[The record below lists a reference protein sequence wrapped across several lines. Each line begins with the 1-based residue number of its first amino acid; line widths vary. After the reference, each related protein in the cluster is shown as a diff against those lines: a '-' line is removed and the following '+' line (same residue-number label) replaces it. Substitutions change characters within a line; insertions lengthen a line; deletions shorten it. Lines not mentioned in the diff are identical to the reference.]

1 MMRADEEEGTS
12 IFEMIKVPIKQGL
25 NAEHHF
31 NMTMN
36 DLELFVNRGTP
47 VIVLIQAWRGEEDM
61 DKEWADLWDD
71 GHYVVVIG
79 VDEKYVYFEEPSILG
94 GIGYI
99 PKAEFMDRW
108 HDYDT
113 DASAKYIH
121 YGMTVYGKRESI

>member
-1 MMRADEEEGTS
+1 
-12 IFEMIKVPIKQGL
+12 MIKVPITEGL

-36 DLELFVNRGTP
+36 DLEIFVGRGVP
-47 VIVLIQAWRGEEDM
+47 VIVLIQAWRDEEDE
-61 DKEWADLWDD
+61 DKEWIDLWDD

-79 VDEKYVYFEEPSILG
+79 VDAKYVYFEEPSILG

-99 PKAEFMDRW
+99 PKKEFMDRW

-113 DASAKYIH
+113 NADTRLVH
-121 YGMTVYGKRESI
+121 YGMTVFGKR